1 MYINLNGIQS
11 SIFKTMINIYKST
24 TLKYNINFIMYSFTV
39 NIPVNT
45 GQPLPLSC
53 CSKLVESPACLYT
66 DYVWTAQAETLD
78 PYLAVQ
84 LESHS

>member
-1 MYINLNGIQS
+1 MYIKLNGIQS

-24 TLKYNINFIMYSFTV
+24 TLKYNINFIMYCFIV

-53 CSKLVESPACLYT
+53 CSKLVESPACLCT
-66 DYVWTAQAETLD
+66 DHVWTAQAETLD